1 MAFRVLTRTV
11 FGPLSRY
18 RLEAWD
24 TRDGT
29 LVWAVLDAEMPDPVV
44 PELMAIVRQS
54 DTMGEALSGFEVSR
68 RDHLAILRDLGGA
81 AEDAGFLREFP
92 LMRSLVEAAMFSREA
107 LTH

>member
-1 MAFRVLTRTV
+1 
-11 FGPLSRY
+11 
-18 RLEAWD
+18 
-24 TRDGT
+24 
-29 LVWAVLDAEMPDPVV
+29 
-44 PELMAIVRQS
+44 
-54 DTMGEALSGFEVSR
+54 VSR